1 MPKKT
6 YLHYSLA
13 LLNRQLRKYWNVS
26 LLLVRVIIC
35 AFSQNDPLG
44 HGKNINGW
52 RDIVYL
58 DSWACCTVMHS
69 IPRKHLFKVF
79 WSESLQNFPRDY
91 MHGNKCNNFISSIT
105 YYCVT
110 RSERVNV
117 IILNTIKFIRD
128 LNGSD
133 IKIEH
138 FTYKTIL
145 LIKKLSL
152 RPNLYINRTYLTIY
166 RYLVCAPNMYTQNTK
181 EQYI

>member
-1 MPKKT
+1 MQTYKRAKSQHLSLTLSGWLTLKTAWSAEKT

-79 WSESLQNFPRDY
+79 WSESLQNFKFPRR
-91 MHGNKCNNFISSIT
+91 MVIN
-105 YYCVT
+105 VT
-110 RSERVNV
+110 TSYLQPP
-117 IILNTIKFIRD
+117 IIVLPVVKG
-128 LNGSD
+128 L
-133 IKIEH
+133 
-138 FTYKTIL
+138 
-145 LIKKLSL
+145 
-152 RPNLYINRTYLTIY
+152 
-166 RYLVCAPNMYTQNTK
+166 M
-181 EQYI
+181 